1 MNEKKVTIIT
11 VVCLILIVLAGG
23 GAIYYFQFEVLA
35 EKERELEAVRAR
47 VKDAKDKVAKIPGL
61 IKKIEEIQ
69 KALEVEG
76 KRIPDL
82 SREEYDKLADLL
94 DGFRQRSGVTVD
106 RAGWGTPKAPI
117 PIAGRPNR
125 LTAIPRNVHKVEYDL
140 TVTGTFYQ
148 LLRYINLLEQEQR
161 FLNVES
167 FSVVPG
173 AQAPVRPTAA
183 GVVAPQAPLR
193 RDLKVTVYTYTYRPV
208 PKPFELEA
216 SVEPPSLSTDV
227 PD

>member
-35 EKERELEAVRAR
+35 EKERELAAVLAR
-47 VKDAKDKVAKIPGL
+47 VQEDKDKVAKIPGL
-61 IKKIEEIQ
+61 LKKIEEIQ
-69 KALEVEG
+69 KALEIEG

-94 DGFRQRSGVTVD
+94 DGFRRRSGVAVD
-106 RAGWGTPKAPI
+106 RASWGAAKPPI
-117 PIAGRPNR
+117 PIAKRPNR
-125 LTAIPRNVHKVEYDL
+125 LTSIPRNVHKVEYDL
-140 TVTGTFYQ
+140 AVSGTFYQ

-167 FSVVPG
+167 FTIIPG
-173 AQAPVRPTAA
+173 SQPTPRPTAP
-183 GVVAPQAPLR
+183 GVPVPVAPLR
-193 RDLKVTVYTYTYRPV
+193 RDLRVTVYSYTYRPQD
-208 PKPFELEA
+208 KPFEIDA
-216 SVEPPSLSTDV
+216 SAELPSLTTDV